1 MIEKILP
8 STETRL
14 RILKIIYEN
23 PEINLT
29 MLIKKAKTSPN
40 IVLKYVNHL
49 VEFNVIEEKR
59 FGGKKKTHIRN
70 LKANLLSSISIL
82 VFSFVEIEK
91 KLILL
96 KKYKEIRP
104 FVDQLV
110 ELFNEKVN
118 FCLIY
123 GSFARL
129 AADKDSDLDIWIA
142 GDLNAE
148 MRKRISEI
156 FSTLGREY
164 SIKIEGLDMFLKNIN
179 NPIHQNMLQEH
190 VVIYDEANFL
200 KILAKANKKL

>member
-8 STETRL
+8 NTETKL
-14 RILKIIYEN
+14 RMLRVIYEN

-29 MLIKKAKTSPN
+29 RLIKKAKTSPN
-40 IVLKYVNHL
+40 IVLKYVNNL
-49 VEFNVIEEKR
+49 AEFNVIEEKR

-70 LKANLLSSISIL
+70 LKANLLSNISIL
-82 VFSFVEIEK
+82 IFSFVEIEK
-91 KLILL
+91 KLVLL

-129 AADKDSDLDIWIA
+129 AADKESDLDVWIV
-142 GDLNAE
+142 GDLNTE
-148 MRKRISEI
+148 MKKRISEI
-156 FSTLGREY
+156 FSTSKREY
-164 SIKIEGLDMFLKNIN
+164 SIKIETLERFLKNIN
-179 NPIHQNMLQEH
+179 NPIHQNMIKEH
-190 VVIYDEANFL
+190 IIIYNERNFL
-200 KILAKANKKL
+200 KTLSRVY